1 MIKSLFE
8 MDVIKKTIIVI
19 MASIALFAVYLKI
32 DYSNLFNDSEG
43 IIGSVLSNKGNSDIL
58 LLNTILILFVGTASI
73 FLMISMPL
81 FLKRMS
87 QKLLVTG
94 IVLILAFAT
103 YTAAIKTT
111 ESESYLIS
119 KKENFLSSISNY
131 YSQYSE
137 TDGGK
142 EIKAY
147 LTKNDYKSIAA
158 MNRKELKYTDILTMT
173 NLVNQSNDP
182 EIKKVYDES
191 MRDGQISLL
200 EKEKLDTM
208 ILKKINET
216 I

>member
-8 MDVIKKTIIVI
+8 MDVMKRTIIVI
-19 MASIALFAVYLKI
+19 MASIVLFAVYLKI

-43 IIGSVLSNKGNSDIL
+43 VIRAVLSNKGNGDIL
-58 LLNTILILFVGTASI
+58 FFNTIFLLFAGLGSI
-73 FLMISMPL
+73 IVMIFMPL
-81 FLKRMS
+81 GVKRIS
-87 QKLLVTG
+87 QKLLLTG
-94 IVLILAFAT
+94 IVLVMSFVT
-103 YTAAIKTT
+103 YTAAMKTT

-119 KKENFLSSISNY
+119 KKENFLNSISNY

-137 TDGGK
+137 TDAGK
-142 EIKAY
+142 EITAY
-147 LTKNDYKSIAA
+147 LTKNDYKSIAK

-173 NLVNQSNDP
+173 NIVNQNNNP

-191 MRDGQISLL
+191 MRDSQISLL
-200 EKEKLDTM
+200 EKEKLDTL

>member
-19 MASIALFAVYLKI
+19 MASIVLFAVYLEI

-43 IIGSVLSNKGNSDIL
+43 VIRAVLSNKGNGDIL
-58 LLNTILILFVGTASI
+58 FFNTIFILFAGAASFI
-73 FLMISMPL
+73 VMICMPF
-81 FLKRMS
+81 FLKKIS

-94 IVLILAFAT
+94 IVLVLALST
-103 YTAAIKTT
+103 YTAAMKIT

-137 TDGGK
+137 TDAGK
-142 EIKAY
+142 EITAY
-147 LTKNDYKSIAA
+147 LTKNDYKSIAE

-200 EKEKLDTM
+200 EKEKLDTL

>member
-8 MDVIKKTIIVI
+8 MDVIKRTIIVI
-19 MASIALFAVYLKI
+19 IASIVLFAVYLEI

-43 IIGSVLSNKGNSDIL
+43 VIRAVLSNKGNSDIL
-58 LLNTILILFVGTASI
+58 FFNTIFILFFGFAAI
-73 FLMISMPL
+73 ILMIFMPL
-81 FLKRMS
+81 ALKKIS
-87 QKLLVTG
+87 QKLLLTG
-94 IVLILAFAT
+94 IVLVLSFLT

-119 KKENFLSSISNY
+119 KKESFLNSISDY

-137 TDGGK
+137 TDAGK
-142 EIKAY
+142 EITAY
-147 LTKNDYKSIAA
+147 LTKNDYKSIAE

-200 EKEKLDTM
+200 EKEKLDTL

>member
-19 MASIALFAVYLKI
+19 MASIVLFAVYLEI

-43 IIGSVLSNKGNSDIL
+43 VIRAVLSNKGNGDIL
-58 LLNTILILFVGTASI
+58 FFNTIFILFAGVASLI
-73 FLMISMPL
+73 VMICMPF
-81 FLKRMS
+81 FLKKIS

-94 IVLILAFAT
+94 IVLVLALST
-103 YTAAIKTT
+103 YTAAMKIT

-137 TDGGK
+137 TDAGK
-142 EIKAY
+142 EITAY
-147 LTKNDYKSIAA
+147 LTKNDYKSIAE

-200 EKEKLDTM
+200 EKEKLDTL

>member
-19 MASIALFAVYLKI
+19 MASIVLFAVYLEI

-43 IIGSVLSNKGNSDIL
+43 VIRAVLSNKGNGDIL
-58 LLNTILILFVGTASI
+58 FFNTIFILFAGAASLI
-73 FLMISMPL
+73 VMICMPF
-81 FLKRMS
+81 FLKKIS

-94 IVLILAFAT
+94 IVLVLALST
-103 YTAAIKTT
+103 YTAAMKIT

-137 TDGGK
+137 TDAGK
-142 EIKAY
+142 EITAY
-147 LTKNDYKSIAA
+147 LTKNDYKSIAE

-200 EKEKLDTM
+200 EKEKLDTL